1 MIKVTLPDGKVSEYK
16 SSIKA
21 SDIAAQISK
30 SLEKE
35 SIAAE
40 INNSLCDLSTQIT
53 KDSSLRFITKKDK
66 ESLEIIR
73 HDSAHVL
80 AQAIKNIF
88 PKSQITIGPV
98 IENGFYYDVLAEDPF
113 STDDLKK
120 LEKEMHKI
128 SSSNLPIIRE
138 VWNRNDAIKF
148 FKDIG
153 EDFKAE
159 IISDLPE
166 TEEISLYRQGDFIDL
181 CRGPHAPSTKFVKHF
196 KLTKVSGAYWRGDSN
211 NVMLQRIYGTA
222 WTSKEELDDYLYMIE
237 EAEKR
242 DHRKIGK
249 QLDLFHL
256 QEEAPGMVFWH
267 DKGWTIYRIL
277 ENYIRSKLR
286 SSDYT
291 EVNTPHLVDKILW
304 EKSGHWEKFRENMFV
319 VQDDEKEMALK
330 PMSCPCHIEIFKK
343 DIRSYKDLPLKMAE
357 FGKCHRNEPSG
368 SLHGLLRVRG
378 MTQDDGHIFCTEEQI
393 ESETIVFTH
402 LLKEIY
408 QELGFKEFSI
418 KFSDRPDKRAGSDAT
433 WDKAEKSLKSA
444 ITATGMPFEI
454 NKGEGAFYGPKLE
467 FVLKDAL
474 KREWQCGTWQLD
486 FVLPERL
493 GATYINELGEKKVPV
508 MLHRAILGTLERFIG
523 ILTEQYAGA
532 FPLWLAPTQ
541 VVVITINNEVDD
553 YATKI
558 HNTLKG
564 MNFRSILDNSN
575 EKINYK
581 IRKHSLQ
588 KVPTLIIVGREEK
601 KNSTIT
607 VRKFGSTEQFAY
619 PNIESFLEFLNKQI
633 ETRS

>member
-1 MIKVTLPDGKVSEYK
+1 
-16 SSIKA
+16 
-21 SDIAAQISK
+21 
-30 SLEKE
+30 
-35 SIAAE
+35 
-40 INNSLCDLSTQIT
+40 
-53 KDSSLRFITKKDK
+53 
-66 ESLEIIR
+66 
-73 HDSAHVL
+73 
-80 AQAIKNIF
+80 
-88 PKSQITIGPV
+88 
-98 IENGFYYDVLAEDPF
+98 
-113 STDDLKK
+113 
-120 LEKEMHKI
+120 
-128 SSSNLPIIRE
+128 
-138 VWNRNDAIKF
+138 
-148 FKDIG
+148 
-153 EDFKAE
+153 
-159 IISDLPE
+159 
-166 TEEISLYRQGDFIDL
+166 
-181 CRGPHAPSTKFVKHF
+181 
-196 KLTKVSGAYWRGDSN
+196 
-211 NVMLQRIYGTA
+211 MLQRIYGTA

-532 FPLWLAPTQ
+532 FPLCLAPTQ